1 MKIRITDLLDDYL
14 DEDLPLDPIPE
25 VGIQKSKRKSR
36 PGAPH
41 HSPRRAVQIA
51 AGLVIV
57 ISLSAVA
64 GMRLWCGGNTGA
76 SLAAGNA
83 ELYEQADAQP
93 PSPEPVAEGDISA
106 WPDGYETVSITS
118 IEDQLSV
125 TVSDVVQEGSRYRLT
140 YTISTEIE
148 HVTGFQLADA
158 EVYLLLADDTIVTP
172 TGSTETGS
180 AENPFELRDV
190 YEFSDLPEDAELDQ
204 AVLYVRIAQV
214 TLTTTDGSIDVFG
227 QWDVGF
233 SGDNVLLDP
242 AVPEE
247 TGTENSEALGDAEF
261 SVTDLEVSESGCSF
275 WVHTKQDNYLM
286 VPIGQLALVQE
297 SNPGTACYGIS
308 MVTDGNISPDNLTVS
323 SSLMST
329 RGVTST
335 QNLVYCQVEWN
346 GTIDPASILGMYFT
360 DGTNSAQVEVYAY
373 IY

>member
-247 TGTENSEALGDAEF
+247 TGTENTEALGDAEF

-308 MVTDGNISPDNLTVS
+308 MITDGNISPDNLTVS